1 MTLIKAQQNRI
12 KVNSVNLNNSIKV
25 NIEKKKK
32 AYLKNI
38 STLEAVS
45 PLSVLSRGYSII
57 TDEEK
62 NIITSSEQLKVKQKI
77 KARLEEGQVLAE
89 VIEKIDE

>member
-1 MTLIKAQQNRI
+1 M
-12 KVNSVNLNNSIKV
+12 
-25 NIEKKKK
+25 
-32 AYLKNI
+32 KNI

-45 PLSVLSRGYSII
+45 PLSVLSRGYSIV

-62 NIITSSEQLKVKQKI
+62 NIITSSDRLKVKQKI
-77 KARLEEGQVLAE
+77 KARFEEGQVLAE